1 MSFVN
6 LQKGKGIWKFNCSLF
21 KKHLDYI
28 DMVDTLTENEKYI
41 YALPVYNIDNI
52 NKVPNSDIQFT
63 INDSCF
69 LEMVLLK
76 IRGETIKFSTKL
88 RRELDK
94 NSISDACTQQPR
106 EIF

>member
-1 MSFVN
+1 MKN
-6 LQKGKGIWKFNCSLF
+6 
-21 KKHLDYI
+21 
-28 DMVDTLTENEKYI
+28 I

-69 LEMVLLK
+69 LEMVLLR

-94 NSISDACTQQPR
+94 QKKN
-106 EIF
+106 